1 MSFQLPGWATPI
13 ELFLGP
19 PFPDGKED
27 VLMSMGDSHE
37 QHGARMK
44 NHLADAHGHEQRL
57 VSTSTS
63 DGVNAMHANFT
74 QSDGA
79 HNNLVDASTGSH
91 VIGLGLKS
99 SGGVVLAHKGV
110 TLFQYGITAASL
122 ASVLSAPGI
131 GEALVPLIQ
140 QAGRRALDY
149 TTNVVANQVLA

>member
-1 MSFQLPGWATPI
+1 MSVTLPGWALPI

-27 VLMSMGDSHE
+27 TLMSMGDSHE

-44 NHLADAHGHEQRL
+44 GHLSDAHGHEQRL

-63 DGVNAMHANFT
+63 SGVNGLHARFT
-74 QSDGA
+74 QTDGA

-91 VIGLGLKS
+91 VIGLGLKT

-110 TLFQYGITAASL
+110 TLLQYGITAASL
-122 ASVLSAPGI
+122 ASAAAAPGI
-131 GEALVPLIQ
+131 GEVLMPLIQ
-140 QAGRRALDY
+140 QAGRRAIDY
-149 TTNVVANQVLA
+149 TANTVATQVLA

>member
-1 MSFQLPGWATPI
+1 MSLELPGWALPI

-27 VLMSMGDSHE
+27 ILMSMGDSHE
-37 QHGARMK
+37 QHGGRMK
-44 NHLADAHGHEQRL
+44 DHLADAHGHEQRL

-63 DGVNAMHANFT
+63 AGVNGLHANFT

-91 VIGLGLKS
+91 VIGLGLKT

-110 TLFQYGITAASL
+110 TILQYGITAASL
-122 ASVLSAPGI
+122 ASALSAPGI
-131 GEALVPLIQ
+131 GAALTPLIQ

-149 TTNVVANQVLA
+149 TANTVANQVLA